1 MIKIKT
7 CLRYPGG
14 KFYGFKRIEPFL
26 KIKHDE
32 YREPFIG
39 GGSIFLGKS
48 KASKLNWIN
57 DIDKELINFYQV
69 IREDNDREKLFTLI
83 KNEAANKQRHS
94 EVKEIKPR
102 NKIESAF
109 KYFYLN
115 RTSFSGIMVK
125 PRWGFLIGSSVTPD
139 KWTKIVNPV
148 ATKLKDVKITNIDF
162 KEVITAKT
170 NNKNVLL
177 YLDPPYFKASKA
189 IYNNEFTKRD
199 HLDLCELLKQTKYK
213 FILSYENCEEIKE
226 MYSWANIHEIDWTY
240 FMSEARRQNGKELII
255 TNFKYNLKDF
265 C

>member
-94 EVKEIKPR
+94 EVKEIKPIP
-102 NKIESAF
+102 KTD
-109 KYFYLN
+109 K
-115 RTSFSGIMVK
+115 RTIQGTI
-125 PRWGFLIGSSVTPD
+125 LT
-139 KWTKIVNPV
+139 T
-148 ATKLKDVKITNIDF
+148 LKDLK
-162 KEVITAKT
+162 KAKST
-170 NNKNVLL
+170 
-177 YLDPPYFKASKA
+177 
-189 IYNNEFTKRD
+189 T
-199 HLDLCELLKQTKYK
+199 
-213 FILSYENCEEIKE
+213 
-226 MYSWANIHEIDWTY
+226 
-240 FMSEARRQNGKELII
+240 ELII
-255 TNFKYNLKDF
+255 K
-265 C
+265 